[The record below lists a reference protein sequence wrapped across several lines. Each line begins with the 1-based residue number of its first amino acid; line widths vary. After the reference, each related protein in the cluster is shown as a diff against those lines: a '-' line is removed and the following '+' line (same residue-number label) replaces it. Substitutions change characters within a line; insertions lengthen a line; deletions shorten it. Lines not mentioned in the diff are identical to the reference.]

1 MTKRYSGR
9 RGMWLALALP
19 LALGACSDRGGAG
32 TDSSATR
39 QQSLADTG
47 ALSATA
53 GFVESSPAFTDA
65 GILAMIDEAS
75 QSDSIAAAL
84 ADEKATDPD
93 VKAFAALMMAEHH
106 ALRLEGDLLEKR
118 LSITPRL
125 PASDPLAP
133 AAEDEMIALRATPK
147 GPEFDRI
154 YIQKEI
160 VTHQTVRDFAEQAR
174 RSTPSGDIRSFID
187 LMTPVIRRHLDRA
200 QTLRKKLVQT
210 T

>member
-1 MTKRYSGR
+1 MTKRYSRCGAT
-9 RGMWLALALP
+9 WLALALP
-19 LALGACSDRGGAG
+19 LAFGACSGRGRAG
-32 TDSSATR
+32 SDSAAM
-39 QQSLADTG
+39 QQPLADTS

-75 QSDSIAAAL
+75 QSDSNAAAL

-125 PASDPLAP
+125 PASDP
-133 AAEDEMIALRATPK
+133 
-147 GPEFDRI
+147 
-154 YIQKEI
+154 
-160 VTHQTVRDFAEQAR
+160 
-174 RSTPSGDIRSFID
+174 
-187 LMTPVIRRHLDRA
+187 
-200 QTLRKKLVQT
+200 
-210 T
+210 

>member
-1 MTKRYSGR
+1 
-9 RGMWLALALP
+9 
-19 LALGACSDRGGAG
+19 
-32 TDSSATR
+32 
-39 QQSLADTG
+39 
-47 ALSATA
+47 
-53 GFVESSPAFTDA
+53 
-65 GILAMIDEAS
+65 
-75 QSDSIAAAL
+75 
-84 ADEKATDPD
+84 
-93 VKAFAALMMAEHH
+93 MAEHH

-133 AAEDEMIALRATPK
+133 TAEDEMIALRATPK